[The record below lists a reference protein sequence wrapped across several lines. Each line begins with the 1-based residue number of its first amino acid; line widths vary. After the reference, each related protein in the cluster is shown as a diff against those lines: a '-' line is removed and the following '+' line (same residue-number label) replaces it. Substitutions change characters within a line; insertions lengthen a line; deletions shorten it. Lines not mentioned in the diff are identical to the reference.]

1 MEQKMKAQLFTE
13 DRVFKD
19 TAEIPVDMDFMLPD
33 YCPDAVKILKCRSKV
48 HIAAQTV
55 SGGTV
60 TPEGT
65 VTVSVLYADENNRIF
80 AFSQGFPFAKSFET
94 GISAEEIT
102 PECHAR
108 VEYMNCR
115 AVTGRKIDI
124 HGAVELCLC
133 ITARRSVE
141 VLADYDDTQLE
152 LRRRNV
158 PATTPMGTAQKY
170 VAIEDELTVGQGQPE
185 ICSLLRYSAEPVVTE
200 SKLLNGKN
208 IVKGELGLWLLY
220 APREGKPQSVRATL
234 PFSQLI
240 EIPGATDE
248 CTCNAT
254 VRVAAMEIKPKIG
267 ADGEARS
274 FAVNG
279 KLQICSKAYCD
290 KEITVVTDAY
300 SRKCETEIVSTEVD
314 IRQMHR
320 VLEETCRCRAV
331 LEFPNGSPTEVLDLC
346 CEVQN
351 AGAAF
356 GEKDITVSGTVMAAL
371 LVFGEK
377 GCPEYY
383 EKPIEFSCKYPI
395 ESVENASCDPVVT
408 VKNCSYSLDGEGK
421 AEIRIELCIRAA
433 IMLSRHCRVVSDLA
447 AYPERPLEEPDRG
460 AMTLYFASSGESLWD
475 IARKYHAGVAEIA
488 ALNDVEDVLTEN
500 KMLMIPMM

>member
-1 MEQKMKAQLFTE
+1 MEQKIKAQLFTE
-13 DRVFKD
+13 DQIFKD
-19 TAEIPVDMDFMLPD
+19 TAEVPVDMDFMLPD
-33 YCPDAVKILKCRSKV
+33 YCPDVVKILKCRAKV
-48 HIAAQTV
+48 HISAQTV

-94 GISAEEIT
+94 GAPAEEIT

-115 AVTGRKIDI
+115 AVTGRKIDV

-133 ITARRSVE
+133 VTARRSLE
-141 VLADYDDTQLE
+141 ILADYDDTQLE
-152 LRRRNV
+152 LRRTTV
-158 PATTPMGTAQKY
+158 PATTPMGSAQKY
-170 VAIEDELTVGQGQPE
+170 VAIEDEIAVGAGQPA
-185 ICSLLRYSAEPVVTE
+185 ICSLLRYSAEPLVTE

-240 EIPGATDE
+240 EVPGATDE

-254 VRVAAMEIKPKIG
+254 ACVAAMEIKSKIG

-274 FAVNG
+274 FTVNG
-279 KLQICSKAYCD
+279 KLLVCSKAYCD

-300 SRKCETEIVSTEVD
+300 SRKCETEADVQEVNL
-314 IRQMHR
+314 RRMSR
-320 VLEETCRCRAV
+320 VLEESCRCRAV
-331 LEFPNGSPTEVLDLC
+331 LEFPNGSPSEVLDLC

-351 AGAAF
+351 ATAVC
-356 GEKDITVSGTVMAAL
+356 GENDITVSGTVMAAL
-371 LVFGEK
+371 LVCNEK
-377 GCPEYY
+377 GMPEYY
-383 EKPIEFSCKYPI
+383 EKPIEFSCKYAVQV
-395 ESVENASCDPVVT
+395 SENASCKPAVT
-408 VKNCSYSLDGEGK
+408 VKNCSYSLDEGK

-433 IMLSRHCRVVSDLA
+433 VMVTYHCRVVADLSTC
-447 AYPERPLEEPDRG
+447 PDRPLEQKDRG
-460 AMTLYFASSGESLWD
+460 AMTLYFASAGESVWD
-475 IARKYHAGVAEIA
+475 IARKYRAGGAEIT
-488 ALNDVEDVLTEN
+488 ALNDVEEGLTEN